1 LDSTIKRKDTTMKK
15 QTEIKLL
22 KWLKKYEIWY
32 AKYLESLKP
41 VAPGTIQPMRDKV
54 PPPPLPP
61 ELP

>member
-1 LDSTIKRKDTTMKK
+1 MKK